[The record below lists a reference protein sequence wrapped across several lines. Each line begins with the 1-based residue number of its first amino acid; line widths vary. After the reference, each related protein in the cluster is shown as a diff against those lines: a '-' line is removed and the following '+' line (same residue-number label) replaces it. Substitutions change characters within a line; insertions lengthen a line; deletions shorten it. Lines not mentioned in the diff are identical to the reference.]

1 MARCLPGRG
10 PYDVFEGALVIFS
23 VVLALLS
30 GYSAALMLYAWEDEE
45 KLSRN
50 SVPETYEPPRHMF
63 TLLLPARHEEAVIQ
77 DTIQRVV
84 DLNYPPDLVQVL
96 IVIEAGDHGTIGK
109 VNEKLAQL
117 RALGPRDVQLI
128 TFDDPPINKPHGL
141 NVGLKVSTGDV
152 VTIFDAEDEPHPDI
166 LNVVNTPVV
175 LGAQR
180 AGVLLLVQ
188 VQNAL
193 PRRRRDGAARGEHR
207 VPAA

>member
-1 MARCLPGRG
+1 MNTSEL
-10 PYDVFEGALVIFS
+10 L
-23 VVLALLS
+23 LAGVSILLAAQS
-30 GYSAALMLYAWEDEE
+30 GYSAALTLYAWEDDE
-45 KLSRN
+45 KLRKN
-50 SVPETYEPPRHMF
+50 RVPETFEPPQQRF
-63 TLLLPARHEEAVIQ
+63 TLLLPARHEEEVIQ
-77 DTIQRVV
+77 DTIQRMI
-84 DLNYPPDLVQVL
+84 DLNYPRELVQILV
-96 IVIEAGDHGTIGK
+96 VIEAGDHGTIAE
-109 VNEKLAQL
+109 VDTKLAAL
-117 RALGPRDVQLI
+117 REQGIGNARLI

>member
-1 MARCLPGRG
+1 M
-10 PYDVFEGALVIFS
+10 
-23 VVLALLS
+23 
-30 GYSAALMLYAWEDEE
+30 
-45 KLSRN
+45 
-50 SVPETYEPPRHMF
+50 
-63 TLLLPARHEEAVIQ
+63 IQ

-193 PRRRRDGAARGEHR
+193 PRRRRDGAARGEHC